1 MWRGEDS
8 LHLCRKRKPARKKR
22 DYTITNLHLFGATPP
37 GPIIPAFLITIKTT
51 SLWHS
56 ESAEWSHPHIE
67 SKLQMKCRDQTA
79 SEHSLWEVE
88 QIFNSLL
95 YWCLLAEAA
104 GSNNVPLLLCRPCYL
119 NPLILRLCDAW
130 HFLQPTTSCVASSFT
145 SHIFWGLPPT
155 PRLLLKGLQEV
166 SRARLFPQRCVKC
179 LQESIFS
186 KADA

>member
-8 LHLCRKRKPARKKR
+8 LRLCRERKPVRTKR
-22 DYTITNLHLFGATPP
+22 NYTITNLHLFGASPP

-56 ESAEWSHPHIE
+56 EPAEWSHPHIE

-104 GSNNVPLLLCRPCYL
+104 GSNNVPLLLRRPCYL
-119 NPLILRLCDAW
+119 NPLIRRLCDAW
-130 HFLQPTTSCVASSFT
+130 HFLRPTTLCAASSFT
-145 SHIFWGLPPT
+145 SHRFAGGCRRPRGSFWKGCR
-155 PRLLLKGLQEV
+155 RLAEPAFFLSAV
-166 SRARLFPQRCVKC
+166 
-179 LQESIFS
+179 
-186 KADA
+186 